1 MVLRGRDHDRPR
13 TSQLSRAQENSRRPP
28 TVISCLAL
36 VGCLC
41 GLLHSATALAQE
53 TLETRQGSE
62 RQEDKASTTDCAGSV
77 KERFL
82 RVESQFVL
90 MMHVGNTLT
99 QSGKV
104 LTPGFF
110 SIIPDSAVNGS
121 KEAMRHLSHARIAHG
136 AAFAAFMTTV
146 GLLVGAEVIRQ
157 QNDDR
162 WTRPSTAM
170 ALGSVL
176 TFLISVSAAHWRDWE
191 TFAAVN
197 SYNHDLVNGQL
208 GP

>member
-1 MVLRGRDHDRPR
+1 M
-13 TSQLSRAQENSRRPP
+13 
-28 TVISCLAL
+28 SCLA
-36 VGCLC
+36 VVACLS
-41 GLLHSATALAQE
+41 GLLTSATALAQQ
-53 TLETRQGSE
+53 TLETLQGGE
-62 RQEDKASTTDCAGSV
+62 RQQEKGSATGCAESV

-99 QSGKV
+99 QNGKV
-104 LTPGFF
+104 LNPGFF
-110 SIIPDSAVNGS
+110 SIIPDSAVSGS
-121 KEAMRHLSHARIAHG
+121 KEAMGHLSHARIAHG

-162 WTRPSTAM
+162 WTSPSSAM
-170 ALGSVL
+170 ALSSVL